1 MMSGIRRDADRRYS
15 APAHTAKSQGWRMF
29 VNDRES
35 AEIEKLQTE
44 AQKPGEERRKL
55 LAEEAKL
62 KRETF
67 FYPLVAGA
75 AALAALTTL
84 FGFFLKP

>member
-1 MMSGIRRDADRRYS
+1 
-15 APAHTAKSQGWRMF
+15 MF
-29 VNDRES
+29 FDDRES
-35 AEIEKLQTE
+35 TEIEKLQTE
-44 AQKPGEERRKL
+44 AQKLGAEKRKL

-75 AALAALTTL
+75 AVLTAFASV
-84 FGFFLKP
+84 FGLFLKL